1 MARERE
7 PATHSHRA
15 IFLFL
20 FQTQYRI
27 KAWCFWFVDDLNMA
41 MVTLPEQHRT
51 PAIQL
56 PHGGQFDCGASP
68 RQCRFFAL
76 DGGVS
81 KVSQDTNNVS
91 ESTAMMVDEGMGE
104 VAAAAA
110 ATAFQVPFGAKSTK
124 GRRPNMEDCDTVVEN
139 FTTLRV
145 CCYPKEGILPEAL
158 QSQVGVNQ
166 LWSSPVDSYM
176 SEDCSIYSESSSN
189 GSDVS
194 SLERCNN
201 GLDSQTITSTF
212 QYAAV
217 FDGHGGSAVS
227 IALSKKLHLILRK
240 ELEGINSA
248 DGELTINHIASGMK
262 NSFITMDSQL
272 GDEAKTAGST
282 GVVSLI
288 SGNHII
294 VANCGDSRA
303 VLCRQQQAF
312 KLSRDHKPSHPD
324 EQVKTGYHCVW

>member
-1 MARERE
+1 MA
-7 PATHSHRA
+7 
-15 IFLFL
+15 L
-20 FQTQYRI
+20 
-27 KAWCFWFVDDLNMA
+27 
-41 MVTLPEQHRT
+41 VTLPEQPRT

-56 PHGGQFDCGASP
+56 PHGGQFDCGTSP
-68 RQCRFFAL
+68 RHCRFFAL
-76 DGGVS
+76 DGGMSGVT
-81 KVSQDTNNVS
+81 QDTSIVS
-91 ESTAMMVDEGMGE
+91 ERTDMMEEGMGE
-104 VAAAAA
+104 VVAAPPPPP
-110 ATAFQVPFGAKSTK
+110 FQVPFGAKSTK

-139 FTTLRV
+139 FTTLRL

-158 QSQVGVNQ
+158 QSQAGASQ
-166 LWSSPVDSYM
+166 LWTSPMDSYM
-176 SEDCSIYSESSSN
+176 SDSSMYSESSTS
-189 GSDVS
+189 GSDTS

-201 GLDSQTITSTF
+201 GLECRTITAAF

-227 IALSKKLHLILRK
+227 IALSKKLHLILKK
-240 ELEGINSA
+240 ELEAMNSA
-248 DGELTINHIASGMK
+248 EGEITVNHIASGMK
-262 NSFITMDSQL
+262 NSFIMMDTQL

-288 SGNHII
+288 SENHII

-324 EQVKTGYHCVW
+324 EQVHFLSIWVAFV